1 MDRSAAPWRV
11 LETPELEPPASKADD
26 AQQTSGGGGATGT
39 SFIDGRRLVLAA
51 GLLGALLI
59 GVAGGALAT
68 RGTAG
73 GLSLEPST
81 GRANPR
87 GRAPLC
93 SPGGTPGL
101 ER

>member
-59 GVAGGALAT
+59 GVAGVALAT

-73 GLSLEPST
+73 GLSPAPST
-81 GRANPR
+81 RSPAPPAG
-87 GRAPLC
+87 APLS
-93 SPGGTPGL
+93 SPGPGL
-101 ER
+101 G